1 MLSKA
6 LVKQIYM
13 TVQDDE
19 KRVISADELIQR
31 RQEEYERWQRVADE
45 DGFVSGLPAEE
56 LEFTTDGENGS
67 GSNVIKVQEKA
78 DQIMENARAAAETT
92 LATAR
97 AEAARIQ
104 EEARDMIQ
112 AERERVLAEA
122 QQQGYS
128 EGYARAQAEGDAIR
142 QEYRQKEEELDQY
155 YQQQIDE
162 MEPQM
167 VDAISAIYEHIFH
180 VELGSYRDILG
191 HLISDT
197 LRKMEGGHDFMV
209 HVSKEDYPY
218 ISMQKKQILTGAV
231 AANCNV
237 EVIEDLALAK
247 NECMIETDSGIYD
260 CGLDTQLE
268 ALRQKLLLLSWQRE

>member
-1 MLSKA
+1 MSKG
-6 LVKQIYM
+6 LVKQIFM

-31 RQEEYERWQRVADE
+31 RQEEYERWQREADE

-56 LEFTTDGENGS
+56 LEFATDGEAGP

-92 LATAR
+92 LTAAQ
-97 AEAARIQ
+97 AEAARIKEEAMAQ
-104 EEARDMIQ
+104 ALAEREGVLEEAR
-112 AERERVLAEA
+112 
-122 QQQGYS
+122 QQGYS
-128 EGYARAQAEGDAIR
+128 EGYARAQAEADAVR
-142 QEYRQKEEELDQY
+142 REYRQKEEELDQY
-155 YQQQIDE
+155 YQQQIE
-162 MEPQM
+162 ELEPQM

-180 VELGSYRDILG
+180 VELGSYREILG

-237 EVIEDLALAK
+237 EVVEDLTLAK
-247 NECMIETDSGIYD
+247 NQCLIETDSGIYD

-268 ALRQKLLLLSWQRE
+268 GLRQKLLLLSWQRE